1 MGARGGYIADDRGS
15 AARTGHSQS
24 WTGQVPWHNTTRMNE
39 QDWDNVATTFEKEIF
54 NVPANDT
61 KGHIIG
67 WVDRLAVPGAVATD
81 LGCGV
86 GRTLPMLSDRYDKV
100 LAVDVSAQCL
110 EVAARA
116 CEGRTNIR
124 YVHADLSRD
133 RNGYPATDVV
143 LCINTLLNASLEIRG
158 ALVDRTCRSV
168 RKGGHLLLVVPSLN
182 SALLTAY
189 RHLQWNLRQGMSA
202 KRAQKEAALNSEGL
216 EHGIVRI
223 DGVPTKHY
231 LQEELETMLAANGY
245 EVLAIEKIEY
255 PWNTEFDAPPKWM
268 KAPWP
273 WDWFV
278 AARRVR

>member
-1 MGARGGYIADDRGS
+1 
-15 AARTGHSQS
+15 
-24 WTGQVPWHNTTRMNE
+24 MNE
-39 QDWDNVATTFEKEIF
+39 QDWDNVATTFEEEIF

-61 KGHIIG
+61 KGHIKG
-67 WVDRLAVPGAVATD
+67 WVERLAVPGATATD

-86 GRTLPMLSDRYDKV
+86 GRTLPLLANWYEKV
-100 LAVDVSAQCL
+100 FAVDVSAQCL

-116 CEGRTNIR
+116 CQEHANIT
-124 YVHADLSRD
+124 YVHADLSKD
-133 RNGYPATDVV
+133 RNGYPAADVV
-143 LCINTLLNASLEIRG
+143 LCINTLLNASLEIREP
-158 ALVDRTCRSV
+158 LVDRTCRSV
-168 RKGGHLLLVVPSLN
+168 KKGGHLLLVVPSLN

-189 RHLQWNLRQGMSA
+189 RHLQWNLRDGMSPQ
-202 KRAQKEAALNSEGL
+202 RAQKEAALNSEGL

-231 LQEELETMLAANGY
+231 LREELEAMFTGRGF